1 MVPHH
6 RIVNSPYPV
15 HNSPPKSRYPF
26 LLNPK
31 SLFIFLWKFGPW
43 GYVHY
48 GKSTDYFCTPHA
60 PYALIDQRKTKKNK
74 TFKLYSMTERN
85 ILATRLKRNC
95 LFSSAYFT
103 SSFLQKIHSE
113 FKFALLVLRR
123 DIKLQRM
130 FNMETCNM
138 WSIQFVPVFHHFHA
152 RGGQI
157 FPPFRTITKFKL
169 SNSQL
174 KSRAQ

>member
-1 MVPHH
+1 MSTECRPTIDRVSTAISTAISTDISVDITHSKQDPSPLH

-60 PYALIDQRKTKKNK
+60 PFALIDQRKTKQNK

-138 WSIQFVPVFHHFHA
+138 
-152 RGGQI
+152 
-157 FPPFRTITKFKL
+157 
-169 SNSQL
+169 
-174 KSRAQ
+174 

>member
-60 PYALIDQRKTKKNK
+60 PFALIDQRKTKQNK
-74 TFKLYSMTERN
+74 TFKLYLMTERN
-85 ILATRLKRNC
+85 ILATHLKRNC

-130 FNMETCNM
+130 FDMETCNM
-138 WSIQFVPVFHHFHA
+138 
-152 RGGQI
+152 
-157 FPPFRTITKFKL
+157 
-169 SNSQL
+169 
-174 KSRAQ
+174 